1 MDTPMSKKSILLF
14 NLLAFAIVCVWGTT
28 FVSSKV
34 LITNGLRPIDAFFYR
49 FLIAYVCIW
58 AIAPRKLFC
67 NSIKDELLAAA
78 LGVTGGSAYFL
89 AENTAL
95 QISTVTNVSL
105 IVCTTPILTA
115 LLLSIGNRDERMNR
129 GQIIGSLV
137 AFAGM
142 VLVVL
147 NGKFA
152 LKLSPVGDM
161 LAFVAAWAWAFYSLI
176 TKLLA
181 PKYNNLFI
189 IRKVF
194 FYGLLTLLPVMAFS
208 GLTTDI
214 AIFSQPIVWLNLLFL
229 GIVASLVCYVLWNI
243 VMKRIGVVKASNYI
257 YFNPV
262 VAIITA
268 SIVIGERIT
277 PFAMLGS
284 AMILIGMYQVEK
296 VGKSVSKR

>member
-1 MDTPMSKKSILLF
+1 MDTQLSKKSILLF

-58 AIAPRKLFC
+58 TIAPRKLFC
-67 NSIKDELLAAA
+67 NSLKDELLAVA

-129 GQIIGSLV
+129 RQIIGSLV
-137 AFAGM
+137 AFVGM

-152 LKLSPVGDM
+152 LKLSPVGDL
-161 LAFVAAWAWAFYSLI
+161 LAFVAAWSWAFYSLI
-176 TKLLA
+176 TKMLA
-181 PKYNNLFI
+181 PKYSNLFI

-194 FYGLLTLLPVMAFS
+194 FYGLLTLLPVIAFS
-208 GLTTDI
+208 GLTTS
-214 AIFSQPIVWLNLLFL
+214 AEIFRQPSLWLNILLL
-229 GIVASLVCYVLWNI
+229 GSVASLVCYVLWKL

-268 SIVIGERIT
+268 SIVIDERIT
-277 PFAMLGS
+277 PFAVLGS

-296 VGKSVSKR
+296 VGKSAQKQ

>member
-1 MDTPMSKKSILLF
+1 MNTLTSKKSVLLF

-49 FLIAYVCIW
+49 FLIAYICIW
-58 AIAPRKLFC
+58 VISPRKLFC

-115 LLLSIGNRDERMNR
+115 LLLGIGNRDERMNR
-129 GQIIGSLV
+129 RQIIGSVV

-152 LKLSPVGDM
+152 LKLSPVGDL
-161 LAFVAAWAWAFYSLI
+161 LAFVAAWSWAFYSLI

-194 FYGLLTLLPVMAFS
+194 FYGLLTLMPVIAFS
-208 GLTTDI
+208 GLTTDRT
-214 AIFSQPIVWLNLLFL
+214 IFLQPVVWLNLLFL
-229 GIVASLVCYVLWNI
+229 GLVASLVCYVLWNI
-243 VMKRIGVVKASNYI
+243 VMKRIGVVKTSNYI

-268 SIVIGERIT
+268 SLVIDERIT
-277 PFAMLGS
+277 PFAMLGT

-296 VGKSVSKR
+296 VKKSRE

>member
-1 MDTPMSKKSILLF
+1 MNIFFSKNTTLLF
-14 NLLAFAIVCVWGTT
+14 NLLAFAIVCIWGTT

-34 LITNGLRPIDAFFYR
+34 LINSGLRPIDVFFYR
-49 FLIAYVCIW
+49 FLLAYICIW
-58 AIAPRKLFC
+58 TITPRKLFC
-67 NSIKDELLAAA
+67 DNPKDELLTAA

-115 LLLSIGNRDERMNR
+115 LLLGIANRDERMNR
-129 GQIIGSLV
+129 RQAIGSVV
-137 AFAGM
+137 AFVGM

-152 LKLSPVGDM
+152 LKLSPVGDL
-161 LAFVAAWAWAFYSLI
+161 LAFAAAWSWAFYSLI
-176 TKLLA
+176 TKRLA
-181 PKYNNLFI
+181 AKYNNLFI

-194 FYGLLTLLPVMAFS
+194 FYGLLTLLPVLAFS
-208 GLTTDI
+208 GLQTDATI
-214 AIFSQPIVWLNLLFL
+214 IRQPVVWLNLLFL
-229 GIVASLVCYVLWNI
+229 GLVASLACYVLWNI
-243 VMKRIGVVKASNYI
+243 VIKRIGVVKASNYL

-262 VAIITA
+262 VAIVMA
-268 SIVIGERIT
+268 ALVISERIT
-277 PFAMLGS
+277 PFAMLGT

-296 VGKSVSKR
+296 VKKSRG

>member
-1 MDTPMSKKSILLF
+1 
-14 NLLAFAIVCVWGTT
+14 
-28 FVSSKV
+28 
-34 LITNGLRPIDAFFYR
+34 
-49 FLIAYVCIW
+49 
-58 AIAPRKLFC
+58 
-67 NSIKDELLAAA
+67 
-78 LGVTGGSAYFL
+78 
-89 AENTAL
+89 L

-115 LLLSIGNRDERMNR
+115 LLLSIGNRDERMTR
-129 GQIIGSLV
+129 RQKIGSLV

-152 LKLSPVGDM
+152 LKLSPVGDL

-176 TKLLA
+176 TKQMA
-181 PKYNNLFI
+181 ASYGNLFI

-194 FYGLLTLLPVMAFS
+194 FYGLLTLLPVLLFV
-208 GLTTDI
+208 GLQTNTELI
-214 AIFSQPIVWLNLLFL
+214 GQPQVWLNLLFL
-229 GIVASLVCYVLWNI
+229 GLVASLVCYVLWNV

-268 SIVIGERIT
+268 SLVIGERIT
-277 PFAMLGS
+277 LFAMLGT
-284 AMILIGMYQVEK
+284 AMILIGMYQVERVK
-296 VGKSVSKR
+296 K

>member
-1 MDTPMSKKSILLF
+1 MDAPMSKNRILLF

-34 LITNGLRPIDAFFYR
+34 LINNGLRPIDVFFCR
-49 FLIAYVCIW
+49 FLLAYVFIW
-58 AIAPRKLFC
+58 FVSPRKFLC
-67 NSIKDELLAAA
+67 DSVKDELLAVA
-78 LGVTGGSAYFL
+78 LGVTGGSVYFL

-105 IVCTTPILTA
+105 LVCTTPLLTA
-115 LLLSIGNRDERMNR
+115 LLLSIGNRDERMNGR
-129 GQIIGSLV
+129 QKAGSVL

-152 LKLSPVGDM
+152 LKLSPVGDL
-161 LAFVAAWAWAFYSLI
+161 LAFVAAWSWAFYSLI

-181 PKYNNLFI
+181 PKYSNLFI

-194 FYGLLTLLPVMAFS
+194 FYGLFTLVPVLFFT
-208 GLTTDI
+208 GIQTDI
-214 AIFSQPIVWLNLLFL
+214 EIYRQPQVWLNLLFL

-243 VMKRIGVVKASNYI
+243 VMKRIGVVRASNYI

-277 PFAMLGS
+277 LFAVLGS
-284 AMILIGMYQVEK
+284 AMILIGMYQVERI
-296 VGKSVSKR
+296 KR